1 MFHEEKKVDIK
12 SPDSWQSWYRL
23 LIAFLIATV
32 GNAGIWAIVVVMPS
46 IESDFLLERSQ
57 TSIPYAAT
65 MCGYAIGNFTLGK
78 LIDRYGLIKIL
89 LIAIAAL
96 SASFLLTTETNSLVS
111 FSIIQFIIGVGTG
124 VSFGPLMADISHCF
138 QKYRGIAVSIVASGN
153 YFSGVVWPLVLAG
166 VVENGGW
173 RDAYLTLAISSFA
186 IGFPAALL
194 LRKQKIKIFD
204 PVKNK
209 TNTFSTQKPVINNIR
224 LTFLLGFAGVACCVA
239 MAMPQVHIVSYCF
252 DLGFGTAVGGQML
265 SVMLAGGVLSRLVFG
280 FILDRLGGIKTVILG
295 STLQGLALFLFIPFD
310 GLVSL
315 YTVSFVFGL
324 SQGGIVPSYA
334 IVIREL
340 MPKSIAGARIGFV
353 IMCTIIGMA
362 LGGWI
367 SGWIFEKTGSY
378 QLAFLHGILWNFLN
392 ISVMVTV
399 FLKYRNSS
407 TQRA

>member
-1 MFHEEKKVDIK
+1 
-12 SPDSWQSWYRL
+12 
-23 LIAFLIATV
+23 
-32 GNAGIWAIVVVMPS
+32 
-46 IESDFLLERSQ
+46 
-57 TSIPYAAT
+57 
-65 MCGYAIGNFTLGK
+65 
-78 LIDRYGLIKIL
+78 
-89 LIAIAAL
+89 
-96 SASFLLTTETNSLVS
+96 
-111 FSIIQFIIGVGTG
+111 
-124 VSFGPLMADISHCF
+124 
-138 QKYRGIAVSIVASGN
+138 
-153 YFSGVVWPLVLAG
+153 
-166 VVENGGW
+166 
-173 RDAYLTLAISSFA
+173 
-186 IGFPAALL
+186 
-194 LRKQKIKIFD
+194 
-204 PVKNK
+204 
-209 TNTFSTQKPVINNIR
+209 
-224 LTFLLGFAGVACCVA
+224 